1 MKLICFFSTKSNY
14 IIPIVLFLSSFLI
27 YSYNLEGQPWHGDEI
42 VYLAQAGEY
51 VHLIKNGNFD
61 DSCLRSI
68 DNCNYLFHIPA
79 YGLTYSPL
87 RNILIGFPMDVKS
100 EDIGKF
106 YNWSCYWQCYIH
118 DMGPT
123 VNEMTTARLF
133 SPLFGALTVTIS
145 FLIGKILFNRNVGI
159 IASLLF
165 LFYDIWLWHSRTIM
179 TEVHYIFFSMLSLL
193 LLLYAFN
200 TGQMKIKYFIAS
212 AMAFGLALTSK
223 MLSIEFAV
231 LFLGIILFSG
241 LFKKQSDSTIKKRNI
256 PKICLLI
263 FLFFAITTFS
273 LFLTEPGFYEN
284 PLKQISVMK
293 KDMDNYNRDVWYIG
307 YPTIHGIQINT
318 LITVFHYVLFPSF
331 IEKQISELHLSSN
344 LEEIVPQTYSS
355 IPLTIFFF
363 VGIGYLIYRIKKF
376 KCFVPETLVLI
387 WFISTLVLSLA
398 IAKDF
403 SLERYL
409 LPLGIS
415 IIFIAS
421 YGFWNFIKD
430 IPYNK
435 IKITF
440 VIYAIFTHSITTLLS
455 WQKIYFSPGTTW
467 TNPLGYGTLQESLD
481 NPLGFVVNATFV
493 GFILFMFI
501 IRFRRKTGHIV
512 TVKEEEVKK

>member
-1 MKLICFFSTKSNY
+1 MKLAYFFNSKYNY
-14 IIPIVLFLSSFLI
+14 IIPIALFLSSFLV

-87 RNILIGFPMDVKS
+87 RNVLIGFPMDVRS
-100 EDIGKF
+100 DDIGKF

-123 VNEMTTARLF
+123 VNEMTTARTL

-179 TEVHYIFFSMLSLL
+179 TEVHYIFFSMLTLL
-193 LLLYAFN
+193 LLLYAFRM
-200 TGQMKIKYFIAS
+200 GKMKIKYFISS
-212 AMAFGLALTSK
+212 AVSFGLALTSK

-231 LFLGIILFSG
+231 LFLGIILFSI
-241 LFKKQSDSTIKKRNI
+241 LFKKKSDSISKKRDI
-256 PKICLLI
+256 PKIGVLI
-263 FLFFAITTFS
+263 LLFFAISIFS

-284 PLKQISVMK
+284 PLKQISIMK
-293 KDMDNYNRDVWYIG
+293 TDMDNYNHDVWYIG
-307 YPTIHGIQINT
+307 YPAIDRIQVNT
-318 LITVFHYVLFPSF
+318 LLTVFHYVLFPSF
-331 IEKQISELHLSSN
+331 IEKQITESHMNNSLGETS
-344 LEEIVPQTYSS
+344 QTYSS

-363 VGIGYLIYRIKKF
+363 VGLGYLIYKVKKF
-376 KCFVPETLVLI
+376 KNFVPETLVLI

-398 IAKDF
+398 MAKDF

-421 YGFWNFIKD
+421 YGLWNFIKD

-440 VIYAIFTHSITTLLS
+440 VIYAIFTHFVTTMLY

-481 NPLGFVVNATFV
+481 NPFGLVINAILV
-493 GFILFMFI
+493 GFILFMLI
-501 IRFRRKTGHIV
+501 IKFRSKPSKIITI
-512 TVKEEEVKK
+512 KEEEIKK